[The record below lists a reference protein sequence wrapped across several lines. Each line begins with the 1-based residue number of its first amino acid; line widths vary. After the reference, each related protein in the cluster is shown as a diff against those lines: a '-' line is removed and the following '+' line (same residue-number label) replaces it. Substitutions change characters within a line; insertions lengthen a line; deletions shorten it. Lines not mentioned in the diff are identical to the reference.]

1 MTDCF
6 EEARQLVLRDSSVTW
21 ALASGQEVK
30 VAFAFPVR
38 AAVQIA
44 IMQGIAPIPFL
55 VAGDRLLLLL
65 STLII
70 QWEVVEIA
78 VLMVC
83 WKMASCPKQGA
94 WRDCQLTL
102 QPVRT
107 LF

>member
-1 MTDCF
+1 M
-6 EEARQLVLRDSSVTW
+6 
-21 ALASGQEVK
+21 
-30 VAFAFPVR
+30 AFAFPVR

-55 VAGDRLLLLL
+55 VAGDRLQLLL
-65 STLII
+65 STLIV

-78 VLMVC
+78 VLIMIC

-102 QPVRT
+102 QSVQP
-107 LF
+107 LLEA